1 MAKSKKSKLIKQME
15 QKMTTLPYPKVHVVI
30 NPAAGQDEPILNV
43 LNDVFHAAGVDWE
56 NSLTHKSGDATRLA
70 AEAAASGVD
79 LVAAYGGDGTQ
90 MEIANGLLGTGM
102 PQAILPGG
110 TGNAMA
116 HDLGISLNL
125 REAAELIVTSPKR
138 RAVDLAKIGDTVFM
152 LRAYAGLSADQAA
165 SREEK
170 DKYGQLAYVQAGLK
184 FIKDVPAAQYKA
196 TVDGEVID
204 GEALICFILNAGSI
218 GAVMGMEIPK
228 VGDVSIND
236 GYLDLYAVTKGV
248 QPLRAV
254 SKYIFHHKGS
264 DAGVYH
270 WRGKEITL
278 KADPVQDVWIDGEFG
293 GKTPFTVSAM
303 PQALE
308 IVVPA

>member
-1 MAKSKKSKLIKQME
+1 
-15 QKMTTLPYPKVHVVI
+15 MTNLPYPKVHVVI

-43 LNDVFHAAGVDWE
+43 LNHIFHPAGVDWDV
-56 NSLTHKSGDATRLA
+56 SLTHKSGDAARLA
-70 AEAAASGVD
+70 AEAAVSGVD

-90 MEIANGLLGTGM
+90 MEVANGLLGTGV

-138 RAVDLAKIGDTVFM
+138 RAIDLAKMGDTVFM
-152 LRAYAGLSADQAA
+152 LRAYAGFSEDEAA

-170 DKYGQLAYVQAGLK
+170 DKHGQLAYVQAGLK
-184 FIKDVPAAQYKA
+184 FISDTQEVHFRA
-196 TVDGEVID
+196 TVDGEVIE

-218 GAVMGMEIPK
+218 GGVMGISLPT
-228 VGDVSIND
+228 VGNVDISD
-236 GYLDLYAVTKGV
+236 GYLDLYAITKGL

-254 SKYIFHHKGS
+254 SKHLFNHEGS
-264 DAGVYH
+264 DAGVYY

-278 KADPVQDVWIDGEFG
+278 EADPVQDVWIDGEFG
-293 GKTPFTVSAM
+293 GQTPFTASAI

>member
-1 MAKSKKSKLIKQME
+1 M
-15 QKMTTLPYPKVHVVI
+15 TLPYPKVHVVI

-43 LNDVFHAAGVDWE
+43 LNHVFHSAGVNWD

-90 MEIANGLLGTGM
+90 MEVANGLLGTGV

-125 REAAELIVTSPKR
+125 REAAEIITTSSKR
-138 RAVDLAKIGDTVFM
+138 RAIDLAKIGDKVFM
-152 LRAYAGLSADQAA
+152 LRAYAGFSEDEAA
-165 SREEK
+165 SRDEK

-184 FIKDVPAAQYKA
+184 FISDKPELQFRA
-196 TVDGEVID
+196 TVDDEVIE

-218 GAVMGMEIPK
+218 GGVMGVSLPT
-228 VGDVSIND
+228 VGTVDISD
-236 GYLDLYAVTKGV
+236 GYLDLYAITKGL

-254 SKYIFHHKGS
+254 HKHIFNHEGS

-270 WRGKEITL
+270 WRGKEITIE
-278 KADPVQDVWIDGEFG
+278 ANPVQDVWIDGELG
-293 GKTPFTVSAM
+293 GQTPFTTIAM
-303 PQALE
+303 PQAFEL
-308 IVVPA
+308 VVPA

>member
-1 MAKSKKSKLIKQME
+1 
-15 QKMTTLPYPKVHVVI
+15 MTNLPYTKVHVVI

-43 LNDVFHAAGVDWE
+43 LNRIFHQAGVDWDV
-56 NSLTHKSGDATRLA
+56 SLTHKSGDAARLA

-90 MEIANGLLGTGM
+90 MEVANGLLGTGV

-138 RAVDLAKIGDTVFM
+138 RAIDLAKMGDTVFM
-152 LRAYAGLSADQAA
+152 LRAYAGFSEDEAA

-170 DKYGQLAYVQAGLK
+170 DKHGQLAYVQSGLK
-184 FIKDVPAAQYKA
+184 FISDKQEVHFRA
-196 TVDGEVID
+196 TVDGEVIE

-218 GAVMGMEIPK
+218 GGVMGISLPT
-228 VGDVSIND
+228 VGNVDISD
-236 GYLDLYAVTKGV
+236 GYLDLYAITKGL

-254 SKYIFHHKGS
+254 SKHLFNHEGS
-264 DAGVYH
+264 DAGVYY

-278 KADPVQDVWIDGEFG
+278 EADPVQDVWIDGELG
-293 GKTPFTVSAM
+293 GQTPFTASAI